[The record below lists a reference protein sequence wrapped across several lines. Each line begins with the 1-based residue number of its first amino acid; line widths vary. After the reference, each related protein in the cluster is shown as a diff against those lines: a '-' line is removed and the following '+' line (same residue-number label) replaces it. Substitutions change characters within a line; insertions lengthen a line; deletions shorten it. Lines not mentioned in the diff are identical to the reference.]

1 MNRLSRLL
9 ALGSFVGAVAA
20 TPGHAQAWYATLGP
34 EVSGATGSG
43 SALFTLNGNMLRVQF
58 NWTGLSGNT
67 TVSHIHCCTAVAGT
81 GTVGVAS
88 PVPSYPGF
96 TAGVTAGSYDQT
108 FDLLLASSWNAAFI
122 TSSGGTA
129 EQARDRLLT
138 AFGSGTAYLN
148 VHSSAFP
155 GGEIRGFVSVVP
167 EPSTY
172 ALMGTGL
179 IGLGVLARRRRV

>member
-9 ALGSFVGAVAA
+9 ALGLVAGAVAA
-20 TPGHAQAWYATLGP
+20 TPSHAQTWFATLSP

-43 SALFTLNGNMLRVQF
+43 NALFTVSGNMLRVQF
-58 NWTGLSGNT
+58 NWTGLSGIT
-67 TVSHIHCCTAVAGT
+67 TVSHIHCCTAVART
-81 GTVGVAS
+81 GTAGVAS

-96 TAGVTAGSYDQT
+96 TAGVTTGSYDQT
-108 FDLLLASSWNAAFI
+108 FDLLLASSWNPAFI
-122 TSSGGTA
+122 TASGGTA
-129 EQARDRLLT
+129 VQARDRLLT

-148 VHSSAFP
+148 VHSSTFP

-167 EPSTY
+167 EPGTY

-179 IGLGVLARRRRV
+179 VFLGVLARRRRV